1 MSKIEVRN
9 YKLAAVTGGFLGLQ
23 VFAIGYSLVDAI
35 KFSFMD
41 VYSFK
46 LPLLKAT
53 PEDRDLLMRKAEKLL
68 AEGSRLAYQR
78 ALWEHGL
85 DGLGA
90 GAGLGVLSLL
100 SAREIRKFINRKLN
114 SIDHAPNGKQST

>member
-1 MSKIEVRN
+1 MSTLEVRN
-9 YKLAAVTGGFLGLQ
+9 YIIAATVGGFLGLQ

-35 KFSFMD
+35 NFSFMD

-53 PEDRDLLMRKAEKLL
+53 PEDRDLIMRKAEKLL
-68 AEGSRLAYQR
+68 AEGSSLAYQK
-78 ALWEHGL
+78 ALWDHGL

-90 GAGLGVLSLL
+90 GAGIGVLSVL
-100 SAREIRKFINRKLN
+100 STREIRRYINRKLN
-114 SIDHAPNGKQST
+114 SIESKCDSEQ